1 MEAHNQKSSRLSESV
16 KLNQKPLQGQGEG
29 KPQRQV
35 VALHRMPE
43 SKWNEEAVLVCLRD
57 G

>member
-1 MEAHNQKSSRLSESV
+1 MEAHNQKSSRLSASV